1 MIVYST
7 SENEGYLSKQGIEK
21 LRSALANDIFMQ
33 DMYCTYE
40 KQTEYRD
47 RLRADGKKS
56 IADIIEKINNKQT
69 VNLQIQAMLLQ
80 LADKLSRTK
89 GKKVYGYLKPEVK
102 AIVDAI
108 MVRLSENEQIT
119 KLYDLWYQQKENA
132 IKVYSDELPPRIS
145 LVDNKEF
152 KPLKNAIIQEALKI
166 SRYIYRDETADTDD
180 ERQELNQESV
190 SAAYGASA

>member
-1 MIVYST
+1 M
-7 SENEGYLSKQGIEK
+7 
-21 LRSALANDIFMQ
+21 
-33 DMYCTYE
+33 
-40 KQTEYRD
+40 
-47 RLRADGKKS
+47 
-56 IADIIEKINNKQT
+56 
-69 VNLQIQAMLLQ
+69 Q

-190 SAAYGASA
+190 SAAYGVSARHAQSKMVCRSCPQHRRTEHGISYEYSTIKTEYLS

>member
-119 KLYDLWYQQKENA
+119 KL
-132 IKVYSDELPPRIS
+132 
-145 LVDNKEF
+145 
-152 KPLKNAIIQEALKI
+152 
-166 SRYIYRDETADTDD
+166 
-180 ERQELNQESV
+180 
-190 SAAYGASA
+190 